1 MKKKTG
7 KMILL
12 TGVLCILSLAV
23 CACGKTEEASGTQ
36 EPQVAQGEG
45 IPEDDTED
53 DVSAPKPEADAEGTD
68 AGNEPESPEASPE
81 PQSGESSSQGTDSTQ
96 KEQLEEQPEQQ
107 PEAQSQSTSAASA
120 EWVDSTPNL
129 EGDIKELKDGQL
141 TVVEAITEKS
151 DNGGDIIVAPGSGDD
166 SEFNKIAVTY
176 DENTLFAIQTIYDGG
191 ARFEMSEATAADL
204 ASGQFIQVWGSPSG
218 SGLKATQICIVK
230 VA

>member
-1 MKKKTG
+1 MKRKTG

-23 CACGKTEEASGTQ
+23 CACGKTEEASDTQ
-36 EPQVAQGEG
+36 EPQVVQGEP

-53 DVSAPKPEADAEGTD
+53 DASAPEPEADAEGTD
-68 AGNEPESPEASPE
+68 TGNEPESPEASPE

-96 KEQLEEQPEQQ
+96 KEQ
-107 PEAQSQSTSAASA
+107 PEAQSQSTSGTSA
-120 EWVDSTPNL
+120 EWVDSTPSL

-151 DNGGDIIVAPGSGDD
+151 DNGGDIVVSPGSGDD

-176 DENTLFAIQTIYDGG
+176 DENTLFAIETIYDGG
-191 ARFEMSEATAADL
+191 ARSEMSAATAADL
-204 ASGQFIQVWGSPSG
+204 ASGQFIQVWGSSSG

>member
-23 CACGKTEEASGTQ
+23 CACGKTEEASDTQ
-36 EPQVAQGEG
+36 EPQVVQGEP

-53 DVSAPKPEADAEGTD
+53 DASAPEPEADAEGTD
-68 AGNEPESPEASPE
+68 TGNEPESPESSPE

-96 KEQLEEQPEQQ
+96 KEQ
-107 PEAQSQSTSAASA
+107 PEAQSQSTSGTSA

-151 DNGGDIIVAPGSGDD
+151 DNGGDIVVSPGSGDD

-176 DENTLFAIQTIYDGG
+176 DENTLFAIKTIYDGG
-191 ARFEMSEATAADL
+191 ARFEMSAATAADL
-204 ASGQFIQVWGSPSG
+204 ASGQFIQVWGSSSG

>member
-12 TGVLCILSLAV
+12 AGVLCILSLAV
-23 CACGKTEEASGTQ
+23 CACGKTEEASDTQ
-36 EPQVAQGEG
+36 EPQVVQGEP

-53 DVSAPKPEADAEGTD
+53 DASAPEPEADAEGTD
-68 AGNEPESPEASPE
+68 AGNEPESPEP
-81 PQSGESSSQGTDSTQ
+81 
-96 KEQLEEQPEQQ
+96 
-107 PEAQSQSTSAASA
+107 QSQSTSGTSA

-151 DNGGDIIVAPGSGDD
+151 DNGGDIVVSPGSGDD
-166 SEFNKIAVTY
+166 SEYNKIAVTY
-176 DENTLFAIQTIYDGG
+176 DENTLFAIKTIYDGG
-191 ARFEMSEATAADL
+191 ARFEMSAATAADL
-204 ASGQFIQVWGSPSG
+204 ASGQFIQVWGSSSG

>member
-23 CACGKTEEASGTQ
+23 CACGKTEEASDTQ
-36 EPQVAQGEG
+36 EPQVVQGEP

-53 DVSAPKPEADAEGTD
+53 DASAPEPEADAEGTD
-68 AGNEPESPEASPE
+68 TGNEPESPEASPE

-96 KEQLEEQPEQQ
+96 KEQ
-107 PEAQSQSTSAASA
+107 PEAQSQSTSGTSA

-141 TVVEAITEKS
+141 TVVENITAKS
-151 DNGGDIIVAPGSGDD
+151 DNGGDIIVGPGSGDD

-176 DENTLFAIQTIYDGG
+176 DENTLFAIRTIYDGG
-191 ARFEMSEATAADL
+191 ARFEMSAATAADL
-204 ASGQFIQVWGSPSG
+204 ASGQFIAVWGSSSG
-218 SGLKATQICIVK
+218 SGLKATQICIIE

>member
-1 MKKKTG
+1 MKRKTG

-23 CACGKTEEASGTQ
+23 CACGKKEEASDTP
-36 EPQVAQGEG
+36 EPQVVQGEP

-53 DVSAPKPEADAEGTD
+53 DASAPEPEADAEGTD
-68 AGNEPESPEASPE
+68 TGNEPESPEASPE
-81 PQSGESSSQGTDSTQ
+81 PQSGENSSQGTDSTQ
-96 KEQLEEQPEQQ
+96 KEQ
-107 PEAQSQSTSAASA
+107 PEAQSQSTSGTSA

-129 EGDIKELKDGQL
+129 EGDIKGLKDGQL

-151 DNGGDIIVAPGSGDD
+151 DNGGDIIVSPGSGDD

-176 DENTLFAIQTIYDGG
+176 NENTLFAIQTIYDGG
-191 ARFEMSEATAADL
+191 ARSEMSEATAADL
-204 ASGQFIQVWGSPSG
+204 ASGQFIRVWGSPSG

-230 VA
+230 VV

>member
-1 MKKKTG
+1 MKRKTG

-23 CACGKTEEASGTQ
+23 CACGKKEEASDTP
-36 EPQVAQGEG
+36 EPQVVQGEP

-53 DVSAPKPEADAEGTD
+53 DASAPEPEADAEGTD
-68 AGNEPESPEASPE
+68 TGNEPESPEASPE

-96 KEQLEEQPEQQ
+96 KEQ
-107 PEAQSQSTSAASA
+107 PEAQSQSTSGTSA

-151 DNGGDIIVAPGSGDD
+151 DNGGDIIVVPGSEDD

-191 ARFEMSEATAADL
+191 ARSEMSEATAADL
-204 ASGQFIQVWGSPSG
+204 ASGQFIRVWGSSSD

>member
-23 CACGKTEEASGTQ
+23 CACGKTEEASDTP
-36 EPQVAQGEG
+36 EPQVVQGEP

-53 DVSAPKPEADAEGTD
+53 DASAPEPEADAEGTD
-68 AGNEPESPEASPE
+68 TGNEPESPEASPE

-96 KEQLEEQPEQQ
+96 KEQ
-107 PEAQSQSTSAASA
+107 PEAQSQSTSGTSA

-151 DNGGDIIVAPGSGDD
+151 DNGGDIIVVPGSEDD

-204 ASGQFIQVWGSPSG
+204 ASGQFIQVWGSSSG
-218 SGLKATQICIVK
+218 SRLKATQICIVK

>member
-23 CACGKTEEASGTQ
+23 CACGKKEEASDTQ
-36 EPQVAQGEG
+36 EPQVVQGEP

-53 DVSAPKPEADAEGTD
+53 DVSAPEPEADAEGTD
-68 AGNEPESPEASPE
+68 TGNEPESPEASPE

-96 KEQLEEQPEQQ
+96 KEQ
-107 PEAQSQSTSAASA
+107 PEAQSQSTSGTSA

-151 DNGGDIIVAPGSGDD
+151 DNGGDIVVSPGSGDD

-191 ARFEMSEATAADL
+191 ARSEMSAATAADL
-204 ASGQFIQVWGSPSG
+204 ASGQFIQVWGSSSG

>member
-1 MKKKTG
+1 MKRKTG

-23 CACGKTEEASGTQ
+23 CACGKTEEASDTP
-36 EPQVAQGEG
+36 EPQVVQGEP

-53 DVSAPKPEADAEGTD
+53 DVSAPEPEADAEGTD
-68 AGNEPESPEASPE
+68 TGNEPESPEASPE

-96 KEQLEEQPEQQ
+96 KEQ
-107 PEAQSQSTSAASA
+107 PEAQSQSTSGTSA

-141 TVVEAITEKS
+141 TVVEAITAKS
-151 DNGGDIIVAPGSGDD
+151 DNGGDIIVVPGSGDD

-191 ARFEMSEATAADL
+191 DRSEMSEATAADL
-204 ASGQFIQVWGSPSG
+204 ASGQFIQVWGSSSG

>member
-1 MKKKTG
+1 MKRKTG

-23 CACGKTEEASGTQ
+23 CACGKTEEASDTQ
-36 EPQVAQGEG
+36 EPQVVQGEP

-53 DVSAPKPEADAEGTD
+53 DASAPEPEADAEGTD
-68 AGNEPESPEASPE
+68 TGNEPESPEASPE

-96 KEQLEEQPEQQ
+96 KEQ
-107 PEAQSQSTSAASA
+107 PEAQSQSTSGTSA

-151 DNGGDIIVAPGSGDD
+151 DNGGDIIVVPGSEDD

-191 ARFEMSEATAADL
+191 ARSEMSEATAADL
-204 ASGQFIQVWGSPSG
+204 ASGQFIQVWGSSSG

>member
-7 KMILL
+7 KMVLL
-12 TGVLCILSLAV
+12 AGVLCILSLAV
-23 CACGKTEEASGTQ
+23 CACGKTEEASDTP
-36 EPQVAQGEG
+36 EPQVVQGEP

-53 DVSAPKPEADAEGTD
+53 DASAPEPEADAEGTD
-68 AGNEPESPEASPE
+68 AGNEPESPEP
-81 PQSGESSSQGTDSTQ
+81 
-96 KEQLEEQPEQQ
+96 
-107 PEAQSQSTSAASA
+107 QSQSTSGTSA

-151 DNGGDIIVAPGSGDD
+151 DNGGDIVVSPGSGDD

-204 ASGQFIQVWGSPSG
+204 ASGQFIQVWGSSSG

>member
-12 TGVLCILSLAV
+12 AGVLCILSLAV
-23 CACGKTEEASGTQ
+23 CACGKTEEASDTQ
-36 EPQVAQGEG
+36 EPQVVQGEP

-53 DVSAPKPEADAEGTD
+53 DASAPEPEADAEGTD
-68 AGNEPESPEASPE
+68 TGNEPESPESSPE
-81 PQSGESSSQGTDSTQ
+81 PQSGESGSQGTDSTQ
-96 KEQLEEQPEQQ
+96 KEQ
-107 PEAQSQSTSAASA
+107 PEAQSQSTSGTSA
-120 EWVDSTPNL
+120 EWVDSNPNL

-151 DNGGDIIVAPGSGDD
+151 DNGGDIVVSPGSGDD

-191 ARFEMSEATAADL
+191 ARSEMSAATAADL
-204 ASGQFIQVWGSPSG
+204 ASGQFIQVWGSSSG

>member
-23 CACGKTEEASGTQ
+23 CACGKTEEASDTQ
-36 EPQVAQGEG
+36 EPQVVQGEP

-53 DVSAPKPEADAEGTD
+53 DVSAPEPAAYTEETD
-68 AGNEPESPEASPE
+68 TGNEPESPEASPE

-96 KEQLEEQPEQQ
+96 KEQ
-107 PEAQSQSTSAASA
+107 PEAQSQSTSGTSA

-151 DNGGDIIVAPGSGDD
+151 DNGGDIVVSPGSGDD
-166 SEFNKIAVTY
+166 SEYNKIAVTY
-176 DENTLFAIQTIYDGG
+176 DENTLFAIKTIYDGG
-191 ARFEMSEATAADL
+191 ARFEMSAATAADL
-204 ASGQFIQVWGSPSG
+204 ASGQFIQVWGSSSG

>member
-23 CACGKTEEASGTQ
+23 CACGKTEEASDTQ
-36 EPQVAQGEG
+36 EPQVVQGEP

-53 DVSAPKPEADAEGTD
+53 DASAPEPEADAEGTD
-68 AGNEPESPEASPE
+68 TGNEPESPEASPE

-96 KEQLEEQPEQQ
+96 KEQ
-107 PEAQSQSTSAASA
+107 PEAQSQSTSGTSA

-151 DNGGDIIVAPGSGDD
+151 DNGGDIIVVPGSEDD
-166 SEFNKIAVTY
+166 SEFNKISVTY

-191 ARFEMSEATAADL
+191 ARSEMSAATAADL
-204 ASGQFIQVWGSPSG
+204 ASGQFIQVWGSSSG

>member
-23 CACGKTEEASGTQ
+23 CACGKTEEASDTQ
-36 EPQVAQGEG
+36 EPQVVQGEP

-53 DVSAPKPEADAEGTD
+53 DASAPEPEADAEGTD

-96 KEQLEEQPEQQ
+96 KEQ
-107 PEAQSQSTSAASA
+107 PEAQSQSTSGTSA
-120 EWVDSTPNL
+120 EWVDSTPSL

-151 DNGGDIIVAPGSGDD
+151 DNGGDIVVSPGSGDD
-166 SEFNKIAVTY
+166 SEYNKIAVTY

-191 ARFEMSEATAADL
+191 ARSEMSEATAADL
-204 ASGQFIQVWGSPSG
+204 ASGQFIRVWGSSSG

>member
-23 CACGKTEEASGTQ
+23 CACGKKEEASDTH
-36 EPQVAQGEG
+36 EPQVVQGEP

-53 DVSAPKPEADAEGTD
+53 DASAPEPEADAEGTD
-68 AGNEPESPEASPE
+68 AGNEPESPEP
-81 PQSGESSSQGTDSTQ
+81 
-96 KEQLEEQPEQQ
+96 
-107 PEAQSQSTSAASA
+107 QSQSTSGTSA

-151 DNGGDIIVAPGSGDD
+151 DNGGDIVVSPGSGDD

-191 ARFEMSEATAADL
+191 ARSEMSAATAADL
-204 ASGQFIQVWGSPSG
+204 ASGQFIQVWGSSSG

>member
-1 MKKKTG
+1 MKRKTG

-23 CACGKTEEASGTQ
+23 CACGKTEEASDTQ
-36 EPQVAQGEG
+36 ESQVVQGEP

-53 DVSAPKPEADAEGTD
+53 DASAPEPEADAEGTD
-68 AGNEPESPEASPE
+68 TGNEPESPEASPE

-96 KEQLEEQPEQQ
+96 KEQ
-107 PEAQSQSTSAASA
+107 PEAQSQSTSGTSA

-151 DNGGDIIVAPGSGDD
+151 DNGGDIVVSPGSGDD
-166 SEFNKIAVTY
+166 SEYNKIAVTY
-176 DENTLFAIQTIYDGG
+176 DENTLFAIKTIYDGG
-191 ARFEMSEATAADL
+191 ARFEMSAATAADL
-204 ASGQFIQVWGSPSG
+204 ASGQFIQVWGSSSG

>member
-12 TGVLCILSLAV
+12 AGVLCILSLAV
-23 CACGKTEEASGTQ
+23 CACGKTEEASDTQ
-36 EPQVAQGEG
+36 EPQVVQGEP

-53 DVSAPKPEADAEGTD
+53 DASAPEPEADAEGTD
-68 AGNEPESPEASPE
+68 TGNEPESPEASPE

-96 KEQLEEQPEQQ
+96 KEQ
-107 PEAQSQSTSAASA
+107 PEAQSQSTSGTSA

-151 DNGGDIIVAPGSGDD
+151 DNGGDIVVSPGSGDD

-176 DENTLFAIQTIYDGG
+176 DENTLFAIKTIYDGG
-191 ARFEMSEATAADL
+191 ARFEMSAATAADL
-204 ASGQFIQVWGSPSG
+204 ASGQFIQVWGSSSG

>member
-1 MKKKTG
+1 MKRKTG

-23 CACGKTEEASGTQ
+23 CACGKTEEASDTP
-36 EPQVAQGEG
+36 EPQVVQGEP

-53 DVSAPKPEADAEGTD
+53 DASAPEPEADAEGTD
-68 AGNEPESPEASPE
+68 TGNEPESPESSPE

-96 KEQLEEQPEQQ
+96 KEQ
-107 PEAQSQSTSAASA
+107 PEAQSQSTSGTSA

-141 TVVEAITEKS
+141 TVVEAITAKS
-151 DNGGDIIVAPGSGDD
+151 DNGGDIIVVPGSEDD

-191 ARFEMSEATAADL
+191 ARSEMSEATAADL
-204 ASGQFIQVWGSPSG
+204 ASGQFIRVWGSPSG

>member
-23 CACGKTEEASGTQ
+23 CACGKTEEASDTQ
-36 EPQVAQGEG
+36 EPQVVQGEP

-53 DVSAPKPEADAEGTD
+53 DASAPEPEADAEGTD
-68 AGNEPESPEASPE
+68 TGNEPESPEASPE

-96 KEQLEEQPEQQ
+96 KEQ
-107 PEAQSQSTSAASA
+107 PEAQSQSTSGTSA

-151 DNGGDIIVAPGSGDD
+151 DNGGDIVVSPGSGDD

-191 ARFEMSEATAADL
+191 ARSEMSEATAADL
-204 ASGQFIQVWGSPSG
+204 ASGQFIRVWGSPSD
-218 SGLKATQICIVK
+218 SRLKATQICIVK

>member
-23 CACGKTEEASGTQ
+23 CACGKTEEASDTP
-36 EPQVAQGEG
+36 EPQVVQGEP

-53 DVSAPKPEADAEGTD
+53 DASAPEPEADAEGTD
-68 AGNEPESPEASPE
+68 TGNEPESPEASPE

-96 KEQLEEQPEQQ
+96 KEQ
-107 PEAQSQSTSAASA
+107 PEAQSQSTSGTSA

-151 DNGGDIIVAPGSGDD
+151 DNGGDIIVVPGSEDD
-166 SEFNKIAVTY
+166 SEFNKISVTY

-191 ARFEMSEATAADL
+191 AGSEMSEATAADL
-204 ASGQFIQVWGSPSG
+204 ASGHFIRVWGSSSG

>member
-23 CACGKTEEASGTQ
+23 CACGKTEEASDTQ
-36 EPQVAQGEG
+36 EPQVVQGEP

-53 DVSAPKPEADAEGTD
+53 DVSAPEPEADAEGTD
-68 AGNEPESPEASPE
+68 TGNEPESPEASPE

-96 KEQLEEQPEQQ
+96 KEQ
-107 PEAQSQSTSAASA
+107 PEAQSQSTSGTSA

-151 DNGGDIIVAPGSGDD
+151 DNGGDIIVVPGSEDD
-166 SEFNKIAVTY
+166 SEFNKISVTY

-191 ARFEMSEATAADL
+191 ARSEMSAATAADL
-204 ASGQFIQVWGSPSG
+204 ASGQFIQVWGSSSG

>member
-1 MKKKTG
+1 MKKKAG
-7 KMILL
+7 KTILL

-23 CACGKTEEASGTQ
+23 CACGKTEEASDTQ
-36 EPQVAQGEG
+36 EPQVVQGEP

-53 DVSAPKPEADAEGTD
+53 NVSAPEPEADAEGTD
-68 AGNEPESPEASPE
+68 TGNEPESPEALPE
-81 PQSGESSSQGTDSTQ
+81 PQSGESSSQGTDSAQ
-96 KEQLEEQPEQQ
+96 KEQ
-107 PEAQSQSTSAASA
+107 PEAQSQSTSGTST

-151 DNGGDIIVAPGSGDD
+151 DNGGDIIVSPSSSGDD
-166 SEFNKIAVTY
+166 SEFNKIEVTY

-191 ARFEMSEATAADL
+191 ARSEMSKATAADL
-204 ASGQFIQVWGSPSG
+204 ASGQFIRVWGSSSG

>member
-1 MKKKTG
+1 MKRKTG

-23 CACGKTEEASGTQ
+23 CACGKTEEASDTQ
-36 EPQVAQGEG
+36 EPQVVQGDP

-53 DVSAPKPEADAEGTD
+53 DVSAPEPAAYTEETD
-68 AGNEPESPEASPE
+68 TGNEPESPEASPE

-96 KEQLEEQPEQQ
+96 KEQ
-107 PEAQSQSTSAASA
+107 PEAQSQSTSGTSA

-141 TVVEAITEKS
+141 TVVEAITAKS
-151 DNGGDIIVAPGSGDD
+151 DNGGDIIVVPGSEDD

-191 ARFEMSEATAADL
+191 ARSEMSEATAADL
-204 ASGQFIQVWGSPSG
+204 ASGQFIRVWGSPSG

>member
-1 MKKKTG
+1 MKRKTG

-23 CACGKTEEASGTQ
+23 CACGKTEEASDTQ
-36 EPQVAQGEG
+36 EPQVVQGEP

-53 DVSAPKPEADAEGTD
+53 DASAPEPEADAEGTD
-68 AGNEPESPEASPE
+68 TGNEPESPEVSPE
-81 PQSGESSSQGTDSTQ
+81 PQSGESSSQGTDSAQ
-96 KEQLEEQPEQQ
+96 KEQ
-107 PEAQSQSTSAASA
+107 PEAQSQSTSGISA

-151 DNGGDIIVAPGSGDD
+151 DNGGDIIVVPGSEDD

-191 ARFEMSEATAADL
+191 AGSEMSEATAADL
-204 ASGQFIQVWGSPSG
+204 ASGQFIRVWGSPSG

-230 VA
+230 VI

>member
-1 MKKKTG
+1 MKRKTG

-23 CACGKTEEASGTQ
+23 CACGKTEEASDTP
-36 EPQVAQGEG
+36 EPQVVQGEP
-45 IPEDDTED
+45 IPEDDTKD
-53 DVSAPKPEADAEGTD
+53 DASAPEPEADAEGADTR
-68 AGNEPESPEASPE
+68 NEPESPEASPE

-96 KEQLEEQPEQQ
+96 KEQ
-107 PEAQSQSTSAASA
+107 PEAQSQSTSGTSA

-151 DNGGDIIVAPGSGDD
+151 DNGGDIVVSPGSGDD
-166 SEFNKIAVTY
+166 SEYNKIAVTY
-176 DENTLFAIQTIYDGG
+176 DENTLFAIKTIYDGG
-191 ARFEMSEATAADL
+191 ARFEMSAATAADL
-204 ASGQFIQVWGSPSG
+204 ASGQFIQVWGSSSG

>member
-1 MKKKTG
+1 MKKKTR
-7 KMILL
+7 KIILL

-23 CACGKTEEASGTQ
+23 CACGKTEEASDTQ
-36 EPQVAQGEG
+36 ESQVVQGEP

-53 DVSAPKPEADAEGTD
+53 DASAPEPEADAEGTD
-68 AGNEPESPEASPE
+68 TGNEPESPEASPE

-96 KEQLEEQPEQQ
+96 KEQ
-107 PEAQSQSTSAASA
+107 PEAQSQSTSGTSA

-151 DNGGDIIVAPGSGDD
+151 DNGGDIVVSPGSGDD
-166 SEFNKIAVTY
+166 SEYNKIAVTY
-176 DENTLFAIQTIYDGG
+176 DENTLFAIKTIYDGG
-191 ARFEMSEATAADL
+191 ARFEMSAATAADL
-204 ASGQFIQVWGSPSG
+204 ASGQFIQVWGSSSG

>member
-23 CACGKTEEASGTQ
+23 CACGKTEEASDTQ
-36 EPQVAQGEG
+36 EPQVVQGEP

-53 DVSAPKPEADAEGTD
+53 DVSAPEPAADAEGTD

-81 PQSGESSSQGTDSTQ
+81 PQSGEGSSQGTDSTQ
-96 KEQLEEQPEQQ
+96 KEQ
-107 PEAQSQSTSAASA
+107 PEAQSQSTSGTSA

-151 DNGGDIIVAPGSGDD
+151 DNGGDIVVSPGSGDD

-191 ARFEMSEATAADL
+191 ARSEMSEATAADL
-204 ASGQFIQVWGSPSG
+204 ASGQFIRVWGSSSG

>member
-12 TGVLCILSLAV
+12 AGVLCILSLAV
-23 CACGKTEEASGTQ
+23 CACGKTEEASDTQ
-36 EPQVAQGEG
+36 EPQVVQGEP

-53 DVSAPKPEADAEGTD
+53 NVSAPEPEADAEGTD
-68 AGNEPESPEASPE
+68 TGNEPESPEALPE
-81 PQSGESSSQGTDSTQ
+81 PQSGESSSQGTDSAQ
-96 KEQLEEQPEQQ
+96 KEQ
-107 PEAQSQSTSAASA
+107 PEAQSQSTSGTST

-129 EGDIKELKDGQL
+129 EGDIKELKNGQL

-151 DNGGDIIVAPGSGDD
+151 DNGGDIIVSPSSSGDD
-166 SEFNKIAVTY
+166 SEFNKIEVTY

-191 ARFEMSEATAADL
+191 ARSEMST
-204 ASGQFIQVWGSPSG
+204 
-218 SGLKATQICIVK
+218 ATQICIVE

>member
-1 MKKKTG
+1 MKRKTG

-23 CACGKTEEASGTQ
+23 CACGKTEEASDTP
-36 EPQVAQGEG
+36 EPQVVQGEP
-45 IPEDDTED
+45 IPEDDAED
-53 DVSAPKPEADAEGTD
+53 DASAPESEADAEGTD
-68 AGNEPESPEASPE
+68 TGNEPESPKASPE

-96 KEQLEEQPEQQ
+96 KEQ
-107 PEAQSQSTSAASA
+107 PEAQSQSTSGTSA

-151 DNGGDIIVAPGSGDD
+151 DNGGDIIVVPGSEDD

-176 DENTLFAIQTIYDGG
+176 DENTLFTIQTIYDGG
-191 ARFEMSEATAADL
+191 ARSEMSEATAADL
-204 ASGQFIQVWGSPSG
+204 ASGQFIRVWGSPSG

-230 VA
+230 VV

>member
-1 MKKKTG
+1 MKRKTG
-7 KMILL
+7 KIILL

-23 CACGKTEEASGTQ
+23 CACGKTEEASDTQ
-36 EPQVAQGEG
+36 EPQVVQGEP

-53 DVSAPKPEADAEGTD
+53 DASAPEPEADAEGTD
-68 AGNEPESPEASPE
+68 TGNEPESPEASPE

-96 KEQLEEQPEQQ
+96 KEQ
-107 PEAQSQSTSAASA
+107 PEAQSQSTSGTSA

-129 EGDIKELKDGQL
+129 EGNIKELKDGQL

-151 DNGGDIIVAPGSGDD
+151 DNGGDIVVSPGSGDD
-166 SEFNKIAVTY
+166 SEYNKIAVTY
-176 DENTLFAIQTIYDGG
+176 DENTLFAIKTIYDGG
-191 ARFEMSEATAADL
+191 ARFEMSAATAADL
-204 ASGQFIQVWGSPSG
+204 ASGQFIQVWGSSSG

>member
-23 CACGKTEEASGTQ
+23 CACGKKEEASDTP
-36 EPQVAQGEG
+36 EPQVVQGEP

-53 DVSAPKPEADAEGTD
+53 DASAPEPEADAEGTD
-68 AGNEPESPEASPE
+68 TGNEPESPEASPE

-96 KEQLEEQPEQQ
+96 KEQ
-107 PEAQSQSTSAASA
+107 PEAQSQSTSGTSA

-151 DNGGDIIVAPGSGDD
+151 DNGGDIVVVPGSEDD
-166 SEFNKIAVTY
+166 SEFNKISVTY

-191 ARFEMSEATAADL
+191 ARSEMSEATAADL
-204 ASGQFIQVWGSPSG
+204 ASGQFIQVWGSSSG

>member
-1 MKKKTG
+1 MKRKTG

-23 CACGKTEEASGTQ
+23 CACGKTEEASDTP
-36 EPQVAQGEG
+36 EPQVVQGEPV
-45 IPEDDTED
+45 PEDDTED
-53 DVSAPKPEADAEGTD
+53 DASAPEPEADAEGTD
-68 AGNEPESPEASPE
+68 TGNEPESPEASPE

-96 KEQLEEQPEQQ
+96 KEQ
-107 PEAQSQSTSAASA
+107 PEAQSQSTSGTSA
-120 EWVDSTPNL
+120 EWVDSTPSL

-141 TVVEAITEKS
+141 TVVEAITAKS
-151 DNGGDIIVAPGSGDD
+151 DNGGDIIVVPGSEDD

-191 ARFEMSEATAADL
+191 ARSEMSEATAADL
-204 ASGQFIQVWGSPSG
+204 ASGQFIRVWGSPSD
-218 SGLKATQICIVK
+218 SRLKATQICIVK

>member
-1 MKKKTG
+1 MKKKAG
-7 KMILL
+7 KTILL

-23 CACGKTEEASGTQ
+23 CACGKTEEASDTQ
-36 EPQVAQGEG
+36 EPQVVQGEP

-53 DVSAPKPEADAEGTD
+53 DASAPEPEADAEGTD
-68 AGNEPESPEASPE
+68 TGNEPESPEALPE
-81 PQSGESSSQGTDSTQ
+81 PQSGESSSQGTDSAQ
-96 KEQLEEQPEQQ
+96 KEQ
-107 PEAQSQSTSAASA
+107 PEAQSQSTSGTST

-151 DNGGDIIVAPGSGDD
+151 DNGGDIIVSPSSSGDD
-166 SEFNKIAVTY
+166 SEFNKIEVTY

-191 ARFEMSEATAADL
+191 ARSEMSTATAADL
-204 ASGQFIQVWGSPSG
+204 ASGQFIKVWGSSSG
-218 SGLKATQICIVK
+218 SGLKATQICIVE